1 MIMGKAKSFR
11 VSLKVASVQP
21 RKKAN
26 HRTIKKRQGI
36 GNADVLYLF
45 DNELINFESKTAT

>member
-36 GNADVLYLF
+36 GNGDMLYLF